1 MDTMNKT
8 IDENPIKPYLVTL
21 KVNSKKPYKNSEA
34 SVKVVKDGKRYKPV
48 GNFKLKKPKIEVDFY
63 YGFVVANHAVL
74 SHLAINGTDHQLKR
88 LITRVLFPA
97 TTDIGKTKKSG
108 NAKPQIVRF
117 SGLVGATAS
126 KVKSKGYY
134 QLQIPYQMH

>member
-1 MDTMNKT
+1 MNKM
-8 IDENPIKPYLVTL
+8 IDEKPIKPYLVTL
-21 KVNSKKPYKNSEA
+21 KEKPYKNSEA
-34 SVKVVKDGKRYKPV
+34 SVKVVKDGKRYKLV

-63 YGFVVANHAVL
+63 YEFVVANHGVL

-97 TTDIGKTKKSG
+97 TNDIGKTKKSG
-108 NAKPQIVRF
+108 NVKPQIVRF
-117 SGLVGATAS
+117 SGQVGATAS